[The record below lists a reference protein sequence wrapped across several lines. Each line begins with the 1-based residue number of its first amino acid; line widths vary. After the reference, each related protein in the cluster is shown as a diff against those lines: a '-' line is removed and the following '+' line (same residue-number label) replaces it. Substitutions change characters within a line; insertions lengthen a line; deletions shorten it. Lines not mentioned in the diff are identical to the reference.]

1 MCLYRRCIMRLAVL
15 LCGWLASPVA
25 SAQKA
30 SDVTTDTLTI
40 RFRLDSVRIDMD
52 YADNLRNWQTF
63 EERFKYRFEKHTS
76 GEIQVDIFA
85 GASPEGPA
93 IHNYWLG
100 EQRGLSIRRLIRERL
115 GNSVGRIAV
124 HNEAARWSA
133 FYDAV
138 AESNEPWRDEVLR
151 IIDMEPSANSSAW
164 DHREVKLRNLHDGKV
179 WPVLLDKYLSPLR
192 SGGTAIV
199 SWRPEPCD
207 TVIVRDTVMMPVQ
220 TIPQDTIH
228 IVQTDEP
235 APVICWRPY
244 VAFKT
249 NMLFDALM
257 TPNLEVEAPIG
268 WSRWSVMA
276 EWWTP
281 WYRWHG
287 PNKHNRCYELLTLGA
302 ELRYWFSRREA
313 LCPRLLTGHFVG
325 VYGAGGKYDTQLGG
339 NDHEGWQGEFTSIGL
354 TYGCSFHLGR
364 HWRLELSAS
373 AGYVWGPQRYYHGMF
388 DDTHLIWQHNDRLH
402 YVGPTKLK
410 VSIAYLLGRHVTRKG
425 GRL

>member
-85 GASPEGPA
+85 GASPEGPT
-93 IHNYWLG
+93 IHNYWLD

-115 GNSVGRIAV
+115 GKSVGRIAV

-151 IIDMEPSANSSAW
+151 IIDMEPSANGSAW
-164 DHREVKLRNLHDGKV
+164 NHREVKLRNLHDGKV

-199 SWRPEPCD
+199 SWRPDPCD

-313 LCPRLLTGHFVG
+313 LCPRLLTGH
-325 VYGAGGKYDTQLGG
+325 KEED
-339 NDHEGWQGEFTSIGL
+339 L
-354 TYGCSFHLGR
+354 TYMVPATLKYEEGKSFAQQPGGVKELPTSLFGMGRDGRSPASLQYIPGPASSDPVKLQITFRVVKSDETETEYVKEGTTATAGTVFEAGRTTRMNIHLTT
-364 HWRLELSAS
+364 
-373 AGYVWGPQRYYHGMF
+373 
-388 DDTHLIWQHNDRLH
+388 D
-402 YVGPTKLK
+402 
-410 VSIAYLLGRHVTRKG
+410 
-425 GRL
+425 